1 MATACRLPQSQRG
14 TRLESPVNPIVKR
27 MSSINLRFGE
37 KGANRVLQHRCVSYE
52 FLDYERE
59 LDRDNLI
66 EFFFQNTIYVID
78 SLCIQH
84 PL

>member
-1 MATACRLPQSQRG
+1 
-14 TRLESPVNPIVKR
+14 

-78 SLCIQH
+78 SLCIHYNEHESEFDRQST
-84 PL
+84 LDLVCGNGNRYGI